1 MNRQLIIVTGSCGR
15 IGTEVVKRLASKYKV
30 VGFDL
35 MSCPTLSVQEN
46 LIKVDLSSD
55 ASVERAFDQIEHQY
69 GTRICSV
76 IHLAAYYSFSEKSSP
91 KYQQITV
98 KGTERLLHQL
108 KRFEVEQF
116 LFTSTMLIHAPTVP
130 GKPIAETSPIAP
142 TWSYP
147 LSKVEAE
154 EVIHKERGRIPTVL
168 LRIAGVYDDLCH
180 SIPISH
186 QIQRIYEKQLEAH
199 LFSGDITH
207 GASFVHMDDVV
218 GAIALAVEKRREL
231 PPETP
236 LLIGEAKTF
245 SYDQLQRTISFLL
258 FNREIRTFRVPKRIA
273 KLGAWVQCLFAFKKK
288 PFIRPWMIDLADDH
302 YELDISK
309 AKKLLGWAPKH
320 SLDQTLPLMIEAL
333 KKNPEHWYKINQLR
347 NC

>member
-1 MNRQLIIVTGSCGR
+1 MSSKLIVVTGSCGR
-15 IGTEVVKRLASKYKV
+15 IGTQVIKRLGSKYTV

-35 MSCPTLSVQEN
+35 LSCPASPQEN
-46 LIKVDLSSD
+46 LIQMDLSSD
-55 ASVERAFDQIEHQY
+55 ASVERAFDQVQSQY

-116 LFTSTMLIHAPTVP
+116 LFTSTMLVHAPTMP
-130 GKPIAETSPIAP
+130 GKLITEDSPIAP
-142 TWSYP
+142 TWNYP
-147 LSKVEAE
+147 LSKVQTE
-154 EVIHKERGRIPTVL
+154 ELIHKERGRIPSVL

-180 SIPISH
+180 SIPIGH
-186 QIQRIYEKQLEAH
+186 QIQRIYEKQLEAR
-199 LFSGDITH
+199 LFSGDIKH
-207 GASFVHMDDVV
+207 GAAFVHMDDVID
-218 GAIALAVEKRREL
+218 AIVLAVEKRKEL

-236 LLIGEAKTF
+236 LLIGEPKTL
-245 SYDQLQRTISFLL
+245 SYDQLQRAISRLL
-258 FNREIRTFRVPKRIA
+258 FAEEIKTFQVPKWIA
-273 KLGAWVQCLFAFKKK
+273 KLGAGVQCLFAFKQKS
-288 PFIRPWMIDLADDH
+288 FIRPWMIDLADDH

-320 SLDQTLPLMIEAL
+320 SLDQTLPTMIEAL
-333 KKNPEHWYKINQLR
+333 KKDPEHWYKINQL
-347 NC
+347 